1 MDTCTNLNKKMT
13 TALHVLLLAV
23 AAIVVCAVIA
33 RPQIYFVANALGIQ
47 MAPDWYQAIVD
58 WVSAG
63 GTIAE
68 AFFVILGIALPGWVT
83 AAIAGFGLT
92 SA

>member
-1 MDTCTNLNKKMT
+1 MDTCTKLDKKT
-13 TALHVLLLAV
+13 TAALHMLLFAV
-23 AAIVVCAVIA
+23 ASIVVCTAIA
-33 RPQIYFVANALGIQ
+33 CLQIYFVANALGIQ
-47 MAPDWYQAIVD
+47 LAPDWYQAIVD

-68 AFFVILGIALPGWVT
+68 AFLVVLGVTLPGWVT